1 MSDTPRTD
9 ELADKFRKT
18 WNQFAYR
25 SDDDIAKQCRNT
37 DEAVLLARDLEREL
51 AAAIEQRDKLA
62 VALNSIKN
70 LHKYWQNDK
79 EIAQYSVKMA
89 NEVLKELWKECGK

>member
-51 AAAIEQRDKLA
+51 AAALA
-62 VALNSIKN
+62 
-70 LHKYWQNDK
+70 
-79 EIAQYSVKMA
+79 EIAARREDEHRNSDICWV
-89 NEVLKELWKECGK
+89 VI